1 MFGYVFPALTPVT
14 VVFVHMHNIRIY
26 ALIHMLS
33 PAFPSDSRTLS
44 GLADSDLD
52 VFAGRR
58 FRRGNAT
65 LLIPL
70 IRV

>member
-1 MFGYVFPALTPVT
+1 MFGYVFPAFTPVP

-52 VFAGRR
+52 VFVRWR
-58 FRRGNAT
+58 FRSGNAT
-65 LLIPL
+65 LPISLIK
-70 IRV
+70 V